1 VPGTSPHSAAGSPYT
16 ISCVAGTADN
26 YEFNVTATAVF
37 TVNKAMLTITAS
49 SHTITFNDPVPTI
62 TPGYAG
68 FVLGDD
74 ATDLTT
80 QPTCS
85 TTYTVGSLIGSY
97 PTKCENAASGNYN
110 FQYVDGTVTVL
121 TACSVFNGFLSP
133 IGGAN
138 ASPIIAGPG
147 GSILDPLRTFKLKST
162 IPFKFS
168 AVCFGSPLTTGIHT
182 LKAQKWSDGS
192 PDGDEVIAVA
202 TDAATTGNQFRLTD
216 SQWHFNFDTKALGN
230 AGQGTWFFEA
240 TLFDGSKYNVW
251 LAIKK

>member
-1 VPGTSPHSAAGSPYT
+1 
-16 ISCVAGTADN
+16 VAGTADN
-26 YEFNVTATAVF
+26 YVFDVTATAVF
-37 TVNKAMLTITAS
+37 TVNKATLTVTAS
-49 SHTITFNDPVPTI
+49 SHTVTFNDPVPTI
-62 TPGYAG
+62 NPIYTG

-74 ATDLTT
+74 AADLTM

-85 TTYTVGSLIGSY
+85 TTYTMGSLIGSY

-110 FQYVDGTVTVL
+110 FQYIDGTVTVL
-121 TACSVFNGFLSP
+121 TACSTFNGFLPP
-133 IGGAN
+133 ISGAN
-138 ASPIIAGPG
+138 AFPIMAGPG
-147 GSILDPLRTFKLKST
+147 GSFYDPLRTFKLKST

-168 AVCFGSPLTTGIHT
+168 AQCFGAPLLTGIHT
-182 LKAQKWSDGS
+182 LRAQRYSAGV
-192 PDGDEVIAVA
+192 PEGDEVIAIA

-230 AGQGTWFFEA
+230 LGHGTWLFEV